1 MVGKAAV
8 AVAAAA
14 VACILPSLLL
24 VAAVFAAGAVGLV
37 ECN

>member
-1 MVGKAAV
+1 MVGKAAAAV
-8 AVAAAA
+8 AVAVA
-14 VACILPSLLL
+14 ACILPSSLL